1 MNSSEQLVHS
11 YVRLARSWVMLPI
24 LAYLIAIPFLGPGAL
39 FVPIVI
45 GRAPLGVI
53 SYFDKVKLDDSGH
66 GIEIAVIH
74 LVFWSLLV
82 IGLAGRR
89 GLPLWL
95 LRSIWISLVVVL
107 YMSVSGC
114 AHEFGSSLRNSG
126 NWH

>member
-1 MNSSEQLVHS
+1 MSSSEQLVDS
-11 YVRLARSWVMLPI
+11 FLRLARSWVMLPI

-53 SYFDKVKLDDSGH
+53 SYFDKVKLDDSGF
-66 GIEIAVIH
+66 GLEITVIH

-82 IGLAGRR
+82 TGFAGRR
-89 GLPLWL
+89 GLPLWV

-107 YMSVSGC
+107 YMSISGC
-114 AHEFGSSLRNSG
+114 AHEFGSGLRSSG